1 MTDGNGS
8 ALRGLAAYRARKEE
22 AERRAAERARPKVL
36 KFALEKD
43 GDSAV
48 VRFAQEMDF
57 DAKHAGEAIG
67 YVNVEHV
74 NPDQVNGW
82 KNRGNCTKESQG
94 ACYPDELVADE
105 TVDWNDR
112 KGWKQKEMF
121 RINVIAGEPREVT
134 FKNTRGN
141 DSTKA
146 YATDVDQK
154 TGDGTVYLLEQG
166 TFNGIYDAL
175 AEMATDDET
184 ITEHYYKIKRKGSE
198 WNNTSYIVT
207 KGKEI
212 PKDAKDLSEFEL
224 YDIDEQVPEIPYA
237 QQKAFYWNGVE
248 RPDVVSPV
256 SEDKEL
262 VGASSA
268 TGTGDGW

>member
-8 ALRGLAAYRARKEE
+8 ALKGLAAYRARREE
-22 AERRAAERARPKVL
+22 ADRRAAERTKPKVQ

-43 GDSAV
+43 GDSAI
-48 VRFAQEMDF
+48 VRFGQEIDF
-57 DAKHAGEAIG
+57 DAKHATDKIG

-74 NPDQVNGW
+74 NPDQQNGW
-82 KNRGNCTKESQG
+82 KNRGNCTQESQG
-94 ACYPDELVADE
+94 ACYPDELVRDE
-105 TVDWNDR
+105 TVEWNDR

-121 RINVIAGEPREVT
+121 RINVIGGEPREVVEKVNGKERT
-134 FKNTRGN
+134 KN
-141 DSTKA
+141 
-146 YATDVDQK
+146 YATDVDVK

-175 AEMATDDET
+175 AEMAADDET

-198 WNNTSYIVT
+198 WNNTSYLIT

-212 PKDAKDLSEFEL
+212 PKDAKDVADFEF

-237 QQKAFYWNGVE
+237 QQKAFYWNGVD
-248 RPDVVSPV
+248 RSDVVSPV
-256 SEDKEL
+256 AEEKEL
-262 VGASSA
+262 VGSGSK
-268 TGTGDGW
+268 TGTTDGW